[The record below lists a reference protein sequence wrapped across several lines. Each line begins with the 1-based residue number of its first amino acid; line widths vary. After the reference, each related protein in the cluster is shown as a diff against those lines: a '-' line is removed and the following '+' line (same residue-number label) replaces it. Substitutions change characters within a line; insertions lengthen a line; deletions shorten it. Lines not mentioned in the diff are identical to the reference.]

1 MTAPGDDEEDA
12 MAIYQA
18 TGPMRPGTTI
28 TSVAL
33 ALIPVGIAINYVGKS
48 LAQAVSFPL
57 FVDSIGTILAAA
69 LAGPWV
75 GAITGLF
82 TNLIYGVTIR
92 PTAAPYGIVNAA
104 FGLVVGYAAYRGWF
118 KSVWHA
124 AGVGVVLAFVGTIL
138 SAPITVYLFG
148 GIAGSGDQWLVAY
161 FMATGNSILAS
172 VLKTSFIVEPI
183 DKVVS
188 AVVAYYVT
196 QALPIGLKER
206 FGETAA

>member
-1 MTAPGDDEEDA
+1 
-12 MAIYQA
+12 MAKSA
-18 TGPMRPGTTI
+18 EGAWLRPGLTI
-28 TSVAL
+28 TSMSL

-57 FVDSIGTILAAA
+57 YLDSIGTILTAA

-92 PTAAPYGIVNAA
+92 PTSAPYGIVNAA

-118 KSVWHA
+118 HTVWQA
-124 AGVGVVLAFVGTIL
+124 VIIGIVLAFVGTIL
-138 SAPITVYLFG
+138 SAPITVFLFG
-148 GIAGSGDQWLVAY
+148 GISGSGESVLVAY
-161 FMATGNSILAS
+161 FMATGNSILES

-183 DKVVS
+183 DKIVS
-188 AVVAYYVT
+188 SLVALYVARSLPT
-196 QALPIGLKER
+196 QFKLR
-206 FGETAA
+206 FGETAAPTAGSAHA